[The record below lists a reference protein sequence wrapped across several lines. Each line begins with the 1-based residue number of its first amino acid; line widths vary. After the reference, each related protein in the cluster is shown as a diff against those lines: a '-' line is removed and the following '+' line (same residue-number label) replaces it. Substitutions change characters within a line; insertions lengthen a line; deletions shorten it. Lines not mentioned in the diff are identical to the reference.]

1 MKDLIDRCGESFE
14 KRASSPDERRKFLVD
29 AGILNEEV
37 VKLRIALIG
46 SRQLEQKEEY
56 FKDIKLCYNVCMRLA
71 QLGVTFTSG
80 LCELGMDGIAQKAYS
95 QAVDLGLASESQFE
109 VYVADQYNIRR
120 STLPRKHLAII
131 RNKDL
136 IAETERIASEV
147 HLACDKCNEW
157 ARGMHSRNCHQILG
171 YDLQSPVDAVICWTP
186 DGNIVGGTATALKL
200 SMKAGIP
207 IFNLDVS
214 GKESVLNDIKNFLE
228 SRKD

>member
-1 MKDLIDRCGESFE
+1 M
-14 KRASSPDERRKFLVD
+14 
-29 AGILNEEV
+29 
-37 VKLRIALIG
+37 RIALIG

-56 FKDIKLCYNVCMRLA
+56 FEDIKLCYNVCMRLA
-71 QLGVTFTSG
+71 QLGITFTSG

-95 QAVDLGLASESQFE
+95 TCVDLGYAKESQFE

-120 STLPRKHLAII
+120 STLPRKHLAIV

-136 IAETERIASEV
+136 ISETERIASEV
-147 HLACDKCNEW
+147 HPAWDRCNEW

-186 DGNIVGGTATALKL
+186 DGKIQGGTATAIRIA
-200 SMKAGIP
+200 MKYDIP
-207 IFNLDVS
+207 VFNLGVS
-214 GKESVLNDIKNFLE
+214 DKKSVLNDIKNFLE

>member
-1 MKDLIDRCGESFE
+1 MR
-14 KRASSPDERRKFLVD
+14 V
-29 AGILNEEV
+29 
-37 VKLRIALIG
+37 ALIG

-56 FKDIKLCYNVCMRLA
+56 VEDIKLCHNVCMRLA

-95 QAVDLGLASESQFE
+95 KAVDLGLAKESQFE

-120 STLPRKHLAII
+120 STLPRKHLAIV

-136 IAETERIASEV
+136 ISETERIASEV
-147 HLACDKCNEW
+147 HPAWDKCNEW

-186 DGNIVGGTATALKL
+186 DGAVVGGTATALKL
-200 SMKAGIP
+200 SMKYNIP
-207 IFNLDVS
+207 VFNLGVKD
-214 GKESVLNDIKNFLE
+214 KESVLQSIKKFLE
-228 SRKD
+228 DGKVL

>member
-1 MKDLIDRCGESFE
+1 M
-14 KRASSPDERRKFLVD
+14 
-29 AGILNEEV
+29 
-37 VKLRIALIG
+37 RIALIG
-46 SRQLEQKEEY
+46 SRQLEQKQEY
-56 FKDIKLCYNVCMRLA
+56 FEDIKLCYNVCMRLA

-80 LCELGMDGIAQKAYS
+80 LCEIGMDGIAQKAYS
-95 QAVDLGLASESQFE
+95 KAVDLGLAKESQFE

-120 STLPRKHLAII
+120 STLPRRHLATV

-136 IAETERIASEV
+136 ISETERIASEV
-147 HLACDKCNEW
+147 HPAWDRCNEW

-186 DGNIVGGTATALKL
+186 DGAVVGGTSTALKL

-207 IFNLDVS
+207 IFNLGVS
-214 GKESVLNDIKNFLE
+214 DKESVLNDIKNFLE

>member
-1 MKDLIDRCGESFE
+1 M
-14 KRASSPDERRKFLVD
+14 
-29 AGILNEEV
+29 
-37 VKLRIALIG
+37 RIALIG

-56 FKDIKLCYNVCMRLA
+56 FKDIKLCHNVCMRLA

-131 RNKDL
+131 CNKNL

-147 HLACDKCNEW
+147 HPAWDKCNEW

-186 DGNIVGGTATALKL
+186 NGNMVGGTATAIRIALKYN
-200 SMKAGIP
+200 IP
-207 IFNLDVS
+207 VFNLGVKD
-214 GKESVLNDIKNFLE
+214 KDNVLQSIRNFLE
-228 SRKD
+228 EGRVI